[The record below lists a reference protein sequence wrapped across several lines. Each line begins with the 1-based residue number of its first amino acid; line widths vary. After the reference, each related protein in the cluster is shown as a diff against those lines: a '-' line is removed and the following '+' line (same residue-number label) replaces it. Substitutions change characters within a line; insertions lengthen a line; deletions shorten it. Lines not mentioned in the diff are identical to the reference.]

1 MSKIVFKTKKVSDD
15 YIYNDGNYEVEIM
28 GIEYGNSKGSGLA
41 HYAFKL
47 RGNYGEGTPPTFTHF
62 VRDNQWGYRD
72 LYSLAVACGLDPNS
86 ELDTEDFVGKFI
98 GITLEETDP
107 YNDKRQWRVT
117 KIFSVSEEDD
127 DDEDGSSVSD
137 DVNAD
142 DDEWN

>member
-1 MSKIVFKTKKVSDD
+1 MLFKTKKASDD
-15 YIYNDGNYEVEIM
+15 YIYNDGSYEVEIM
-28 GIEYGNSKGSGLA
+28 DIEYGTSKGSGLA

-47 RGNYGEGTPPTFTHF
+47 RGNFGEGTPPIFTHF

-72 LYSLAVACGLDPNS
+72 LYSLAVASGLDPNG
-86 ELDTEDFVGKFI
+86 ELDTDDFKGKFI
-98 GITLEETDP
+98 GITIEETDP

-117 KIFSVSEEDD
+117 KIFSVSEDD

>member
-1 MSKIVFKTKKVSDD
+1 MPKITFKTEKVSDE

-28 GIEYGNSKGSGLA
+28 EVKHGISKGSSLE

-47 RGNYGEGTPPTFTHF
+47 RGNFGEGAPTTFTHF

-86 ELDTEDFVGKFI
+86 ELDTDDFQGKFI

-117 KIFSVSEEDD
+117 KIFSVSEDD
-127 DDEDGSSVSD
+127 DEDEDGSSVSD
-137 DVNAD
+137 DVSVD
-142 DDEWN
+142 DDEWD

>member
-1 MSKIVFKTKKVSDD
+1 MSKITFKTEKASDD
-15 YIYNDGNYEVEIM
+15 YIYNDGSYEVEIM
-28 GIEYGNSKGSGLA
+28 DVDHGTSKNSALE

-47 RGNYGEGTPPTFTHF
+47 RGDFGEGAPATFTHF

-86 ELDTEDFVGKFI
+86 ELDTDDFKGKFI

-127 DDEDGSSVSD
+127 DEDGSSVSD
-137 DVNAD
+137 DVNVD
-142 DDEWN
+142 DDEWD

>member
-1 MSKIVFKTKKVSDD
+1 MVKMLFKTEKASDD
-15 YIYNDGNYEVEIM
+15 YIYNDGSYEVEIM
-28 GIEYGNSKGSGLA
+28 DIEYGTSKGSGLA

-47 RGNYGEGTPPTFTHF
+47 RGNFGEGAPATFTHF

-72 LYSLAVACGLDPNS
+72 LYSLAVASGLDPNG
-86 ELDTEDFVGKFI
+86 ELDTDDFIGKFI

-117 KIFSVSEEDD
+117 KIFSVSEDD

>member
-1 MSKIVFKTKKVSDD
+1 MPKITFKTEKVSDE

-28 GIEYGNSKGSGLA
+28 EVKHGISKGSSLE
-41 HYAFKL
+41 HYAFHL
-47 RGNYGEGTPPTFTHF
+47 RGDFGEGAPAKFTHF

-86 ELDTEDFVGKFI
+86 ELDTEDFQGKFI

-117 KIFSVSEEDD
+117 KIFSVSED
-127 DDEDGSSVSD
+127 DDEDDSSVSD
-137 DVNAD
+137 DVSVD
-142 DDEWN
+142 DDEWD

>member
-1 MSKIVFKTKKVSDD
+1 MSKIVFKTEKVSDD

-86 ELDTEDFVGKFI
+86 ELDTEDFIGKFI

-117 KIFSVSEEDD
+117 KIFSISEEDD

>member
-1 MSKIVFKTKKVSDD
+1 MSKITFKTEKASGD
-15 YIYNDGNYEVEIM
+15 YIYNDGSYEVEIM
-28 GIEYGNSKGSGLA
+28 DVEHGTSKGSGLE

-47 RGNYGEGTPPTFTHF
+47 RGNFGEGTPPTFTHF

-72 LYSLAVACGLDPNS
+72 LYSLAVACGLDPDS
-86 ELDTEDFVGKFI
+86 ELDTDDFVGKFI

-127 DDEDGSSVSD
+127 EDDSSVSD
-137 DVNAD
+137 DVNVE
-142 DDEWN
+142 DDEWD

>member
-1 MSKIVFKTKKVSDD
+1 MSKIVFKTEKASDD

-86 ELDTEDFVGKFI
+86 ELDTEDFIGKFI

-127 DDEDGSSVSD
+127 DEDGSSVSD

>member
-1 MSKIVFKTKKVSDD
+1 MSKIVFKTEKASDD
-15 YIYNDGNYEVEIM
+15 YIYNDGSYEVEIM
-28 GIEYGNSKGSGLA
+28 SVKFSTSKNSGLSQ
-41 HYAFKL
+41 YAFEL
-47 RGNYGEGTPPTFTHF
+47 RGDFGEGAPIKYTHF

-86 ELDTEDFVGKFI
+86 ELDTDDFVGKFI

-127 DDEDGSSVSD
+127 DEDGSSVSD
-137 DVNAD
+137 DVNVD
-142 DDEWN
+142 DDEWD

>member
-1 MSKIVFKTKKVSDD
+1 MSKIVFKTERASDD
-15 YIYNDGNYEVEIM
+15 YIYNDGNYEVEIV
-28 GIEYGNSKGSGLA
+28 GIEYGNSRGSGLA

-142 DDEWN
+142 DDEWD

>member
-1 MSKIVFKTKKVSDD
+1 MSKITFKAEKVSDE

-28 GIEYGNSKGSGLA
+28 EVKHGISKGSSLE
-41 HYAFKL
+41 HYAFHL
-47 RGNYGEGTPPTFTHF
+47 RGDFGEGAPAKFTHF

-86 ELDTEDFVGKFI
+86 ELDTDDFTGKFI

-117 KIFSVSEEDD
+117 KIFSVSED
-127 DDEDGSSVSD
+127 DDEDDSSVSD
-137 DVNAD
+137 DVSVD
-142 DDEWN
+142 DDEWD

>member
-1 MSKIVFKTKKVSDD
+1 MSKIVFKTERASDD
-15 YIYNDGNYEVEIM
+15 YIYNDGNYEVEIV
-28 GIEYGNSKGSGLA
+28 GIEYGNSRGSGLA

>member
-1 MSKIVFKTKKVSDD
+1 MSKITFKTEKANDE

-28 GIEYGNSKGSGLA
+28 DVDHGISKGSKLE
-41 HYAFKL
+41 HYSFKL
-47 RGNYGEGTPPTFTHF
+47 RGNFGEGTPPTFTHF

-86 ELDTEDFVGKFI
+86 ELDTDDFKGKFI

-117 KIFSVSEEDD
+117 KIFSVSEDD
-127 DDEDGSSVSD
+127 NEDEDGSSVSD
-137 DVNAD
+137 DVNVD
-142 DDEWN
+142 DDEWD

>member
-1 MSKIVFKTKKVSDD
+1 MSKIVFKTEKASDD

-28 GIEYGNSKGSGLA
+28 GIEYGNSRGSGLA

-86 ELDTEDFVGKFI
+86 ELDTEDFIGKFI

>member
-1 MSKIVFKTKKVSDD
+1 MVKMLFKTEKASDD
-15 YIYNDGNYEVEIM
+15 YIYNDGSYEVEIM
-28 GIEYGNSKGSGLA
+28 DIEYGTSKGSGLA

-47 RGNYGEGTPPTFTHF
+47 RGNFGEGAPATFTHF

-72 LYSLAVACGLDPNS
+72 LYSLAVASGLDPNG
-86 ELDTEDFVGKFI
+86 ELDTEDFQGKFI

-117 KIFSVSEEDD
+117 KIFSVSEDD

>member
-1 MSKIVFKTKKVSDD
+1 MSKIVFKTEKASDG

-86 ELDTEDFVGKFI
+86 ELDTEDFIGKFI

>member
-1 MSKIVFKTKKVSDD
+1 MSKITFKTEKVSNE

-28 GIEYGNSKGSGLA
+28 EVKHGISKGSSLE
-41 HYAFKL
+41 HYAFHL
-47 RGNYGEGTPPTFTHF
+47 RGDFGEGAPAKFTHF

-86 ELDTEDFVGKFI
+86 ELDTDDFTGKFI

-117 KIFSVSEEDD
+117 KIFSVSED
-127 DDEDGSSVSD
+127 DDEDDSSVSD
-137 DVNAD
+137 DVSVD
-142 DDEWN
+142 DDEWD

>member
-1 MSKIVFKTKKVSDD
+1 MSKITFKTEKASDE

-28 GIEYGNSKGSGLA
+28 EVKHGISKGSSLE
-41 HYAFKL
+41 HYAFHL
-47 RGNYGEGTPPTFTHF
+47 RGNFGEGTPPTFTHF

-86 ELDTEDFVGKFI
+86 ELDTDDFKGKFI

-117 KIFSVSEEDD
+117 KIFSISEDD

>member
-1 MSKIVFKTKKVSDD
+1 MSKITFKTEKANDE

-28 GIEYGNSKGSGLA
+28 DVDHGISKGSKLE
-41 HYAFKL
+41 HYSFKL
-47 RGNYGEGTPPTFTHF
+47 RGNIGEGTPPTFTHF

-86 ELDTEDFVGKFI
+86 ELDTDDFKGKFI

-117 KIFSVSEEDD
+117 KIFSVSEDD
-127 DDEDGSSVSD
+127 NEDEDGSSVSD
-137 DVNAD
+137 DVNVD
-142 DDEWN
+142 DDEWD

>member
-1 MSKIVFKTKKVSDD
+1 MSKITFKTEKASDD
-15 YIYNDGNYEVEIM
+15 YIYNDGSYEVEIM
-28 GIEYGNSKGSGLA
+28 DVDHSTSKNSALEY
-41 HYAFKL
+41 YAFKL
-47 RGNYGEGTPPTFTHF
+47 RGNFGEGTPPTFTHF

-86 ELDTEDFVGKFI
+86 ELDTDDFKGKFI

-127 DDEDGSSVSD
+127 DEDGSSISD
-137 DVNAD
+137 DVNVD
-142 DDEWN
+142 DDEWD

>member
-1 MSKIVFKTKKVSDD
+1 MSKITFKTEKASDD
-15 YIYNDGNYEVEIM
+15 YIYNDGSYEVEIM
-28 GIEYGNSKGSGLA
+28 DVDHGTSKNSALE

-47 RGNYGEGTPPTFTHF
+47 RGNFGEGTTPTFTHF

-86 ELDTEDFVGKFI
+86 ELDTDDFVGKFI

-127 DDEDGSSVSD
+127 DEDGSSVSD
-137 DVNAD
+137 DVNVD
-142 DDEWN
+142 DDEWD

>member
-1 MSKIVFKTKKVSDD
+1 MSKITFKTEKASDD
-15 YIYNDGNYEVEIM
+15 YIYNDGSYEVEIM
-28 GIEYGNSKGSGLA
+28 DVDHGTSKNSALE

-47 RGNYGEGTPPTFTHF
+47 RGNFGEGTPPTFTHF

-86 ELDTEDFVGKFI
+86 ELDTDDFVGKFI

-127 DDEDGSSVSD
+127 DEDGSSVSD
-137 DVNAD
+137 DVNVD
-142 DDEWN
+142 DDEWD

>member
-1 MSKIVFKTKKVSDD
+1 MPKITFKTEKVSDE

-28 GIEYGNSKGSGLA
+28 EVKHGISKGSSLE

-47 RGNYGEGTPPTFTHF
+47 RGNFGEGAPTTFTHF

-72 LYSLAVACGLDPNS
+72 LYSLAIACGLDPNS
-86 ELDTEDFVGKFI
+86 ELDTDNFQGKFI

-117 KIFSVSEEDD
+117 KIFSVSEDD
-127 DDEDGSSVSD
+127 DEDEDGSSVSD
-137 DVNAD
+137 DVSVD
-142 DDEWN
+142 DDEWD

>member
-1 MSKIVFKTKKVSDD
+1 MSKIVFKTEKASDD

-86 ELDTEDFVGKFI
+86 ELDTEDFIGKFI

-117 KIFSVSEEDD
+117 KIFSVSEDDD